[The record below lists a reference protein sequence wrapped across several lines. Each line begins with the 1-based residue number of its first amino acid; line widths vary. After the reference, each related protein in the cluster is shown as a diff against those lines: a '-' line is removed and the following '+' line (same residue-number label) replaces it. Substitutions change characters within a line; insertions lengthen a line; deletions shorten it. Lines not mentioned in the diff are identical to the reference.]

1 MAKYRRRRYYRKRAR
16 WASNIQEFN
25 NELVNMSGQGNFSKS
40 ITLVTNPAQATSA
53 GSAIL
58 TVKNIEAAFEMEVTG
73 VNTSQLVEGLQ
84 FYIMYLPQ
92 GYQAPNNT
100 FAIEHPEWVMAYK
113 FYGSPAGDIIQ
124 QSTSSLQMAG
134 LTKGPFKVKTR
145 LARKLNTGDRII
157 LFIKGLHEDTT
168 THTCQINGLVRWW
181 TKYN

>member
-16 WASNIQEFN
+16 WASNIQEIS
-25 NELVNMSGQGNFSKS
+25 NELVNMSGQGLFSKA
-40 ITLVTNPAQATSA
+40 ITLVTNPAQAANA
-53 GSAIL
+53 GSAII
-58 TVKNIEAAFEMEVTG
+58 TVKNVEASFEMETNG

-92 GYQAPNNT
+92 GYQTPSNT
-100 FAIEHPEWVMAYK
+100 FALEHPEWVMAYR
-113 FYGSPAGDIIQ
+113 FYGSPPGDIIQ

-134 LTKGPFKVKTR
+134 MTKGPLKVKTR

-157 LFIKGLHEDTT
+157 LFIKGLHEDTN
-168 THTCQINGLVRWW
+168 THTCQINGIVRWW